1 MVHRTSFSLF
11 LRCIKVSLFET
22 RAMVLPGAI
31 DTDVNLSNRHPHT
44 HVPILVRNFSKHV
57 QRNLDISIYTLMF

>member
-1 MVHRTSFSLF
+1 
-11 LRCIKVSLFET
+11 
-22 RAMVLPGAI
+22 MVLPGAI
-31 DTDVNLSNRHPHT
+31 DTDDVNLSNRHPHT